1 MRIDHI
7 AYQRA
12 TRVAVFG
19 LTLQAAIGLL
29 LLVFGIVAGD
39 TTILFASGYALVGV
53 PVWLCLVILF
63 HQHRLERLEALESDE
78 LQAQRLAG
86 HGSAF
91 ETEVTEFRVASRRLE
106 QMYKWMSPIFSWAI
120 IVALTVVAGR
130 WLWLMSIHQS
140 PGYEGNFDFTIADA
154 RFRGWT
160 LAICLGVAAVSFI
173 FSRFVAGM
181 ARQPAW
187 QNLRGGAGYMV
198 GNAVVMLAT
207 AAGFIFT
214 YFENTVVLSW
224 IARGVLYFML
234 VFAAETILNFLLNL
248 YRPRRVGE
256 VPRPAFDSR
265 LLSLLSAP
273 DSIVRSIN
281 EAINYQFGFDIT
293 SSWGYQLLLRVAW
306 KLVALAVLVLVVL
319 NSLVI
324 VEPHQQAVRTRGG
337 EIVGDESYGPGLM
350 VKWPWPFE
358 SAEVYDV
365 TRIRALQL
373 TPPLREPAAFRV
385 EPVLWTTQ
393 IDPNLGIEPFI
404 VSTSSHRS
412 ERPAASG
419 AAQTPVE
426 PPTAIETTEPD
437 EPTQAE
443 EAAEQVVREGFALI
457 EADFVLHYRIRPD
470 GGLLKF
476 LNFSSEAVARRQ
488 PLQMRERA
496 LKAIALREITQY
508 LAQQDLDRIVSEDR
522 ARMSEDLRRRVQAA
536 FDRPD
541 VDAGVEVVAVLN
553 PWIRPAGDAAKTFE
567 VLSYNLVGSE
577 KKRAEAS
584 RQAASI
590 YTTRVGGEDNLR
602 RLEAMIAEIE
612 GMRQLNAPAEQV
624 AAREAALAD
633 AMIASGGEVS
643 RVVLQA
649 RSDLWVKA
657 LLDDARVQRF
667 RGRLAPYSANPRIY
681 REFLTMDTLKYVLQS
696 PRKYILGIDP
706 SKFNIDVSI
715 LQEDAAM
722 SFLESISQDRKD
734 AAKQ

>member
-365 TRIRALQL
+365 TRIRAL
-373 TPPLREPAAFRV
+373 
-385 EPVLWTTQ
+385 
-393 IDPNLGIEPFI
+393 
-404 VSTSSHRS
+404 
-412 ERPAASG
+412 
-419 AAQTPVE
+419 
-426 PPTAIETTEPD
+426 
-437 EPTQAE
+437 
-443 EAAEQVVREGFALI
+443 
-457 EADFVLHYRIRPD
+457 
-470 GGLLKF
+470 
-476 LNFSSEAVARRQ
+476 
-488 PLQMRERA
+488 
-496 LKAIALREITQY
+496 
-508 LAQQDLDRIVSEDR
+508 
-522 ARMSEDLRRRVQAA
+522 
-536 FDRPD
+536 
-541 VDAGVEVVAVLN
+541 
-553 PWIRPAGDAAKTFE
+553 
-567 VLSYNLVGSE
+567 
-577 KKRAEAS
+577 
-584 RQAASI
+584 
-590 YTTRVGGEDNLR
+590 
-602 RLEAMIAEIE
+602 
-612 GMRQLNAPAEQV
+612 
-624 AAREAALAD
+624 
-633 AMIASGGEVS
+633 
-643 RVVLQA
+643 
-649 RSDLWVKA
+649 
-657 LLDDARVQRF
+657 
-667 RGRLAPYSANPRIY
+667 
-681 REFLTMDTLKYVLQS
+681 
-696 PRKYILGIDP
+696 
-706 SKFNIDVSI
+706 
-715 LQEDAAM
+715 
-722 SFLESISQDRKD
+722 
-734 AAKQ
+734 